1 MNEVCSGDSPK
12 GAESFARDGLRLN
25 PCGSSNRRGCM
36 DQKVEGSIV
45 ELDLEAWDRWL
56 NYRKHVKKKPIYDE
70 DSQKAKLMRLG
81 AKSEGGQ
88 MAVVE
93 QSIDSA
99 WTGLF
104 EVKLSKPM
112 PGAAPKRTAEQ
123 QAKADADFARQQ
135 SWSNI
140 GWDKL
145 IKTDPLAKLRLCDAL
160 LARYQ
165 LEEGS
170 IAADKIEWLKERA
183 GAFLREADPAAV
195 LADFSLRRLVLIFW
209 PKNGLQR
216 LRSLVEQKVAA

>member
-1 MNEVCSGDSPK
+1 MELNLAAWERWFAYKVAIKDAYKEVSIEAAKMKLSRFGD
-12 GAESFARDGLRLN
+12 
-25 PCGSSNRRGCM
+25 
-36 DQKVEGSIV
+36 DQE
-45 ELDLEAWDRWL
+45 
-56 NYRKHVKKKPIYDE
+56 
-70 DSQKAKLMRLG
+70 
-81 AKSEGGQ
+81 
-88 MAVVE
+88 AVVD
-93 QSIDSA
+93 QSIA
-99 WTGLF
+99 NGYKGLF
-104 EVKLSKPM
+104 ALKEKKDFNPND
-112 PGAAPKRTAEQ
+112 PKKRTPEQ
-123 QAKADADFARQQ
+123 QARSEADFARQQ